1 MATLLST
8 VPAEHT
14 CRKCSAGSHFLEDL
28 PGCKEEQPTSNFW
41 ERDPLSDTV
50 RVPEPPTWKLE
61 ASSSNWIKPLRGIGK
76 WKIVEGRWLGPA
88 WPLEPGLLPLSLPP
102 WSCHQP
108 VVVSLLHWSV
118 VRQKE
123 GDRSSWGWAVTH

>member
-50 RVPEPPTWKLE
+50 RVPEPPTWEIRGFIQQLDQTFAGNRKMEACGRKTVGSSLASGAWASPLVPAPLE
-61 ASSSNWIKPLRGIGK
+61 LSPARCGVSPSLVSGEA
-76 WKIVEGRWLGPA
+76 EGR
-88 WPLEPGLLPLSLPP
+88 
-102 WSCHQP
+102 
-108 VVVSLLHWSV
+108 
-118 VRQKE
+118 R
-123 GDRSSWGWAVTH
+123 